1 MTDKKE
7 KYLTPEIKVV
17 ELENENLLADSDPG
31 GSGDA
36 KGSIFN
42 IDDSNLDDVMNVG
55 KGEGL

>member
-17 ELENENLLADSDPG
+17 ELENENLLAGSSD
-31 GSGDA
+31 DHDEA

-42 IDDSNLDDVMNVG
+42 IDDSNLDEVMNVG
-55 KGEGL
+55 EGEGL